1 MYRVAFFAL
10 AVPLFFLPT
19 MFMSTGHLVGSLLFL
34 GTGVAIAIAASGYR
48 GSLPIAGG
56 ALAAL
61 FAGALGGG
69 ALGVAHASLAA
80 AIFFALVYAE
90 RTLRIRS
97 HTGKA
102 VHLALAMGGGALAGT
117 IAESYTSAAFAVH
130 AIASLVAVAVV
141 GLPLLV
147 DADDH
152 VAHNLATLADGVGE
166 PAKAG
171 LVKAASLRRA
181 AADVPLD
188 AATQKDVERTF
199 RSLERLGEARAKLQ
213 DSAKTSETAKGV
225 LAMLD
230 TKIDQHVSALQKH
243 LTATMAVRAAEAAKD
258 DGAAAN
264 IEAKGSGLEEAT
276 KLLAELDAELK
287 GDLTEETAAAAAK
300 AN

>member
-1 MYRVAFFAL
+1 MHRAAFFLL
-10 AVPLFFLPT
+10 AIPLFFLPNL
-19 MFMSTGHLVGSLLFL
+19 FLSTGHLIGSLLFL
-34 GTGVAIAIAASGYR
+34 GFGVGIGITASGYR

-80 AIFFALVYAE
+80 AVFFALVYAE

-97 HTGKA
+97 NTGKA
-102 VHLALAMGGGALAGT
+102 VHLALALGGGALAGM
-117 IAESYTSAAFAVH
+117 IAESYTAAAFAVH

-152 VAHNLATLADGVGE
+152 VAHNLATLGFGLDE

-171 LVKAASLRRA
+171 LVKAANLRRA

-188 AATQKDVERTF
+188 GNTKTDVERTF
-199 RSLERLGEARAKLQ
+199 RSLERLGEARLKLQ
-213 DSAKTSETAKGV
+213 ESARTSETAKGV
-225 LAMLD
+225 LGMLD
-230 TKIDQHVSALQKH
+230 TKIVQHVSALEKA

-264 IEAKGSGLEEAT
+264 VEAKGSGLEEAT

-287 GDLTEETAAAAAK
+287 GEAPIEPAEASR

>member
-1 MYRVAFFAL
+1 MHRAAFFVL
-10 AVPLFFLPT
+10 AIPLFFLPNLFT
-19 MFMSTGHLVGSLLFL
+19 STGHLIGSLLFL
-34 GTGVAIAIAASGYR
+34 GFGVGMGITASGYR

-97 HTGKA
+97 NTGKA
-102 VHLALAMGGGALAGT
+102 IHLALALGGGALAGT
-117 IAESYTSAAFAVH
+117 IAESYSAAAVAVH

-152 VAHNLATLADGVGE
+152 VAHNLATLGFGLDE

-171 LVKAASLRRA
+171 LVKAANLRRA

-188 AATQKDVERTF
+188 GSTKTDVERTF
-199 RSLERLGEARAKLQ
+199 RSLERLGEARLKLQ
-213 DSAKTSETAKGV
+213 ESAKTSETAKNV
-225 LAMLD
+225 LGMLD
-230 TKIDQHVSALQKH
+230 TKIDQHVSALEKA
-243 LTATMAVRAAEAAKD
+243 LTATMAVRAVEAAKD

-264 IEAKGSGLEEAT
+264 VEAKGSGLEEAT

-287 GDLTEETAAAAAK
+287 GEAPIESAAASK

>member
-10 AVPLFFLPT
+10 AIPLFFLPT
-19 MFMSTGHLVGSLLFL
+19 MFMSTGHLIGSLLFL
-34 GTGVAIAIAASGYR
+34 GFGVATAIAASGYR
-48 GSLPIAGG
+48 GSLPVAGG

-102 VHLALAMGGGALAGT
+102 VHLALALGGGALAGT

-152 VAHNLATLADGVGE
+152 VAHNLATLAEGVQE
-166 PAKAG
+166 PARAG
-171 LVKAASLRRA
+171 LLKAANLRRA
-181 AADVPLD
+181 ATDVPLD
-188 AATQKDVERTF
+188 AGTKKDVERTF

-213 DSAKTSETAKGV
+213 DSAKTSDTAKGV

-230 TKIDQHVSALQKH
+230 TKIEQHVSALEKH

-264 IEAKGSGLEEAT
+264 VEAKGSGLEEAT

-287 GDLTEETAAAAAK
+287 GDLPDEVAAAQK

>member
-1 MYRVAFFAL
+1 MHRVAFFAL
-10 AVPLFFLPT
+10 ALPLFFLPT
-19 MFMSTGHLVGSLLFL
+19 LFLSTGHLIGSLLFL
-34 GTGVAIAIAASGYR
+34 GSGIALAIAASGYR
-48 GSLPIAGG
+48 GSLPVAGG

-80 AIFFALVYAE
+80 SIFFALIYAE

-102 VHLALAMGGGALAGT
+102 VHLGLALGGGALAGT
-117 IAESYTSAAFAVH
+117 IAESYAGSAFAVH

-152 VAHNLATLADGVGE
+152 VAHGLAQLAEGVHE

-171 LVKAASLRRA
+171 LVRAATLRRA

-188 AATQKDVERTF
+188 AATKKDVERTF

-213 DSAKTSETAKGV
+213 DSAKQNETAKGV

-230 TKIDQHVSALQKH
+230 TKIEQAVSALEKH

-264 IEAKGSGLEEAT
+264 VEAKGSGLEEAT

-287 GDLTEETAAAAAK
+287 GEPPAAEAAHK